1 MTDLEKA
8 KNILINNNNTCVLVL
23 GDTVYSS
30 SERGVKPLLDFLVS
44 KTNFKGFS
52 AADKTIG
59 AGAAHLYLLL
69 GVKTVW
75 AKVISQSALDILK
88 SANIKTKYETLVPYI
103 INRKGDGMCP
113 IEKAVKDITNSNEA
127 LNAINAT
134 LEDLKVKN

>member
-23 GDTVYSS
+23 GDAVYSS
-30 SERGVKPLLDFLVS
+30 SERGVKPLLDFLDS

-88 SANIKTKYETLVPYI
+88 RANIKTKYETLVPYI
-103 INRKGDGMCP
+103 INRRGDGMCP
-113 IEKAVKDITNSNEA
+113 IEKAVKDITNSDEA

-134 LEDLKVKN
+134 LEDLKVKT

>member
-23 GDTVYSS
+23 GDAVYSS
-30 SERGVKPLLDFLVS
+30 SERGVKPLLDFLDS

-69 GVKTVW
+69 GVEAVFG
-75 AKVISQSALDILK
+75 KVISQSALDILK
-88 SANIKTKYETLVPYI
+88 SANIKTEYENLVPYI

-113 IEKAVKDITNSNEA
+113 IEKAVKDITNSDEA
-127 LNAINAT
+127 LNTINAT
-134 LEDLKVKN
+134 LEDLKVKT

>member
-23 GDTVYSS
+23 GDAVYSS
-30 SERGVKPLLDFLVS
+30 SERGVKPLLDFLDS

-88 SANIKTKYETLVPYI
+88 SANIKAEYETLVPYI
-103 INRKGDGMCP
+103 INRRGDGMCP
-113 IEKAVKDITNSNEA
+113 IEKAVKDITNSDEA

-134 LEDLKVKN
+134 LEDLKIKT

>member
-23 GDTVYSS
+23 GDAVYSS
-30 SERGVKPLLDFLVS
+30 SERGVKPLLDFLDS

-88 SANIKTKYETLVPYI
+88 RANIKTKYETLVPYI
-103 INRKGDGMCP
+103 INRRGDGMCP

-134 LEDLKVKN
+134 LEDLKIKT

>member
-23 GDTVYSS
+23 GDAVYSS
-30 SERGVKPLLDFLVS
+30 SERGVKPLLDFLDS
-44 KTNFKGFS
+44 KTNFRGFS

-88 SANIKTKYETLVPYI
+88 SKNIKTEYETLVPYI
-103 INRKGDGMCP
+103 INRRGDGMCP

-134 LEDLKVKN
+134 LEDLKIKT

>member
-23 GDTVYSS
+23 GDAVYSS
-30 SERGVKPLLDFLVS
+30 SERGVKPLLDFLDS

-69 GVKTVW
+69 GVEAVFG
-75 AKVISQSALDILK
+75 KVISQSALDILK
-88 SANIKTKYETLVPYI
+88 GANIKTEYENLVPYI
-103 INRKGDGMCP
+103 INRRGDGMCP
-113 IEKAVKDITNSNEA
+113 IEKAVKDIKNSDEA

-134 LEDLKVKN
+134 LEDLKVKT